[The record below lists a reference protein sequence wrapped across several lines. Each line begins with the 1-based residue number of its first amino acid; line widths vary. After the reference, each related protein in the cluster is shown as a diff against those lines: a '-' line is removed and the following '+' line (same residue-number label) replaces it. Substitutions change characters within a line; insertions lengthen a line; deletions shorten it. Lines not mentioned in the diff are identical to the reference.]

1 MATIMWKRRELK
13 SFEAIYE
20 ALGRVHPAERLLNLN
35 THLQMLKGDYDRA
48 SQIAVDWA
56 HRYVFDPAGPITAVY
71 LLTEANQ
78 QTPYVHLAQ
87 VRRPTCPGLVRTL
100 APCGCTALRLGGKSW
115 MS

>member
-1 MATIMWKRRELK
+1 MWKRRELK

-78 QTPYVHLAQ
+78 QMPYVHLAQ
-87 VRRPTCPGLVRTL
+87 VRRPTCPALFAHWRL
-100 APCGCTALRLGGKSW
+100 AGALP
-115 MS
+115 